1 MSNLMTDR
9 YLQIVRKIEEIDELL
24 EALADG
30 VSLADYP
37 GYTPVGGVPT
47 AHDLELR
54 RDDLLDDLADLPKPN
69 RRYIARCREEGI

>member
-1 MSNLMTDR
+1 MSNHNTDR
-9 YLQIVRKIEEIDELL
+9 YLSLVAKINEIDDLL

-37 GYTPVGGVPT
+37 GYLPGGVPT

-54 RDDLLDDLADLPKPN
+54 RDDLLDDLEDLPTSN
-69 RRYIARCREEGI
+69 RLYIRRCNEAGI